1 MYMFPTS
8 PWEEVQRTEKI
19 LNQNNILKSA
29 FSTCPETTRISSTS
43 IQPKKLRRRL
53 FSNWCRTRF
62 YHLSRFNFVFV
73 LFFLAEMFPAN
84 RISMP
89 PIAQDFIPLIYQRN
103 EEVLKRGRSIL
114 FQWFLFAGM
123 CVYKTI
129 NISRPDYLRFDT
141 FFFFFFYLSIR
152 RRGFTYVCTT

>member
-1 MYMFPTS
+1 
-8 PWEEVQRTEKI
+8 
-19 LNQNNILKSA
+19 
-29 FSTCPETTRISSTS
+29 
-43 IQPKKLRRRL
+43 
-53 FSNWCRTRF
+53 
-62 YHLSRFNFVFV
+62 
-73 LFFLAEMFPAN
+73 MFPAN

-129 NISRPDYLRFDT
+129 NIPRPDYLRFDT
-141 FFFFFFYLSIR
+141 FFFFFFISPSDDEGLHTSVQHKKCSIR
-152 RRGFTYVCTT
+152 MKA